1 MSDLIK
7 PASIILLVIVVVSL
21 PFRQDSVNDEAA
33 KFVSDSESSHDG
45 LPTQWDG
52 KQAICIFFPESNTH
66 PEFSTGVTMIDSDG
80 ETIGVNDA
88 LNSTGACVGGFE
100 GYEQGM
106 DFMMDATRV
115 AGGLLSVG
123 YTMDPNWGP
132 FVHTIGGLNVDE
144 VQGDFS
150 GAYWSLSHNG
160 EYSMVGI
167 GDLTMSQGDVIS
179 WEIATW

>member
-7 PASIILLVIVVVSL
+7 PASIILLVIVVASL
-21 PFRQDSVNDEAA
+21 PFLQDSVNDEAA

-100 GYEQGM
+100 GYEQPSVYPQHPTGWKNLGLPWS
-106 DFMMDATRV
+106 RV
-115 AGGLLSVG
+115 
-123 YTMDPNWGP
+123 
-132 FVHTIGGLNVDE
+132 I
-144 VQGDFS
+144 
-150 GAYWSLSHNG
+150 
-160 EYSMVGI
+160 
-167 GDLTMSQGDVIS
+167 
-179 WEIATW
+179 

>member
-1 MSDLIK
+1 MSDLMK
-7 PASIILLVIVVVSL
+7 PASIILLVIVVASL
-21 PFRQDSVNDEAA
+21 PFLQDSVNDEAA

-100 GYEQGM
+100 GYGQGM

-115 AGGLLSVG
+115 AVG
-123 YTMDPNWGP
+123 TTEISLDL
-132 FVHTIGGLNVDE
+132 INV
-144 VQGDFS
+144 
-150 GAYWSLSHNG
+150 
-160 EYSMVGI
+160 
-167 GDLTMSQGDVIS
+167 
-179 WEIATW
+179 